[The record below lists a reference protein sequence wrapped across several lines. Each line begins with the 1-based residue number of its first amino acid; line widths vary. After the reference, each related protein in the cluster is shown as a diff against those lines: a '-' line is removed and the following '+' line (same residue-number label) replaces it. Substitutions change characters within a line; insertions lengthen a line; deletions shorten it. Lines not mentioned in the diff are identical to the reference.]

1 MYVLAVFWGLAFG
14 FQQTVLVALAMRL
27 TDVRASA
34 SMFTI
39 LMTIANIGLTV
50 GEGVTTSLTDDISF
64 STMFW
69 LLSAINL
76 LLLFGLWVLFKLMR
90 SDKSLA

>member
-1 MYVLAVFWGLAFG
+1 
-14 FQQTVLVALAMRL
+14 VALAMRL

-64 STMFW
+64 SLIFW

-76 LLLFGLWVLFKLMR
+76 LLIFGLWILFKLMR
-90 SDKSLA
+90 SDESLA